1 MPLLIFAI
9 FAIPSEATSLRPL
22 RGSSGY
28 LKAREARHV
37 LPIATFT
44 TLAAQLRK
52 KDKERRGRKKKR
64 DTNPNQEGLVKL
76 ALSQAA
82 EFGIRPEELQ
92 GRLDEVLD
100 VQKVL
105 EVVEEGRKMADVDL
119 LRELFWK
126 SGSLEELQTVYKEKL
141 DGLVEEG
148 AKAVNLKKG
157 EQLMKEGEEFL
168 TPIQ

>member
-22 RGSSGY
+22 RGSSGL

-52 KDKERRGRKKKR
+52 KDKERQGRKRKR
-64 DTNPNQEGLVKL
+64 DTTSQEGLVEL

-126 SGSLEELQTVYKEKL
+126 SESLEELQTVYKEKL

>member
-1 MPLLIFAI
+1 MVPLLIFAI

-52 KDKERRGRKKKR
+52 KDKERQGRKRKR
-64 DTNPNQEGLVKL
+64 DTTNQDGLVEL
-76 ALSQAA
+76 ALSQAV

-126 SGSLEELQTVYKEKL
+126 SESLEELQTVYKEKL

>member
-1 MPLLIFAI
+1 MK
-9 FAIPSEATSLRPL
+9 T
-22 RGSSGY
+22 
-28 LKAREARHV
+28 REARHV

-64 DTNPNQEGLVKL
+64 DTTNQDGLVEL

-105 EVVEEGRKMADVDL
+105 EVVEEGLIPTSCKAGCKRCFTFK
-119 LRELFWK
+119 
-126 SGSLEELQTVYKEKL
+126 GCSL
-141 DGLVEEG
+141 
-148 AKAVNLKKG
+148 
-157 EQLMKEGEEFL
+157 
-168 TPIQ
+168 

>member
-9 FAIPSEATSLRPL
+9 FAISSEATSLRPL

-28 LKAREARHV
+28 LKTREARHV

-52 KDKERRGRKKKR
+52 KDKEKQGRKRKR
-64 DTNPNQEGLVKL
+64 ETNQEGLVEL

-126 SGSLEELQTVYKEKL
+126 SESLEELQTVYKEKL

>member
-28 LKAREARHV
+28 LKTREARHV

-52 KDKERRGRKKKR
+52 KDKEREGRRKKR
-64 DTNPNQEGLVKL
+64 DTTNQEGLVEL
-76 ALSQAA
+76 ALNRAA

-105 EVVEEGRKMADVDL
+105 EVVEEGRKMADVDM

-126 SGSLEELQTVYKEKL
+126 SESLEELQTVYKEKL

>member
-28 LKAREARHV
+28 LKTREARHV

-64 DTNPNQEGLVKL
+64 DTTSQEGLVEL
-76 ALSQAA
+76 ALSQAE

-126 SGSLEELQTVYKEKL
+126 SESLEELQTVYKEKL

-168 TPIQ
+168 APIQ

>member
-9 FAIPSEATSLRPL
+9 FVIPSEATSLRPL

-28 LKAREARHV
+28 LKTREARHV

-64 DTNPNQEGLVKL
+64 DTTNQEGLVKL

-126 SGSLEELQTVYKEKL
+126 SESLEELQTVYKEKL

-148 AKAVNLKKG
+148 AKAVNMKKG